1 MITKAKLIKLPTQV
15 TLEYVEQGDP
25 SGLPVV
31 LLPGAYDSWRSFER
45 VLPHLPESI
54 RAVAL
59 SNRGHGGSSKPET
72 GYLYRDYAADLAALM
87 DARHIETA
95 FLVAHSMSTLV
106 AQRFAIDYPERT
118 RGLILAGAHYDF
130 SSQPET
136 WEIWESSISKLEDP
150 INAGFVREV
159 QESVS
164 GRPLPEAFLA
174 TLVDEA
180 LKIPARV
187 WKAVWQGMMTDDH
200 SDELH
205 KISAPTVLIW
215 GDQDADPPR
224 NVQETLLE
232 LIAGSRLVVYKGV
245 GHSPMWEVP
254 ERFANDVI
262 TFLGGGLWLGPWL
275 SDHRTATCDPDG
287 ATCAPPDSLLHYREQ
302 EIPS

>member
-1 MITKAKLIKLPTQV
+1 MVSKAKLINLPTQV

-54 RAVAL
+54 HAVAL
-59 SNRGHGGSSKPET
+59 SNRGHGSSSKPET

-87 DARHIETA
+87 NVLDLETA

-118 RGLILAGAHYDF
+118 RGLILAGTPYDL

-150 INAGFVREV
+150 VDIDFVREV
-159 QESVS
+159 QKSS
-164 GRPLPEAFLA
+164 HSRSLPTSFFEM
-174 TLVDEA
+174 LVDEA
-180 LKIPARV
+180 LRIPARV
-187 WKAVWQGMMTDDH
+187 WKGVWQGMMTDDH

-215 GDQDADPPR
+215 GDQDTDPPR
-224 NVQETLLE
+224 SVQETLLE

-254 ERFANDVI
+254 ERFANDI
-262 TFLGGGLWLGPWL
+262 TTFLGGGLWLGPWL
-275 SDHRTATCDPDG
+275 SDQRTTTCDPDS
-287 ATCAPPDSLLHYREQ
+287 AICSPPDSLFHYREQ
-302 EIPS
+302 EISD